1 MSLGT
6 AKEGVRNDVTL
17 KCPSW
22 QRKRGVMYDS
32 VRSCG
37 TLVSLWTAKAG
48 VRDDVTCPLSVPLG
62 SERGVRARAYA
73 REYEKPGRGAWPH
86 DNNTVH
92 VYIRVCMRVNMR
104 SRAGGRGRGSE
115 SGGHV

>member
-1 MSLGT
+1 M
-6 AKEGVRNDVTL
+6 
-17 KCPSW
+17 
-22 QRKRGVMYDS
+22 
-32 VRSCG
+32 RSCG

-62 SERGVRARAYA
+62 SERGVRARASA

-86 DNNTVH
+86 DNTVH
-92 VYIRVCMRVNMR
+92 VSIRVRIRVNMR
-104 SRAGGRGRGSE
+104 SRAGGRGHTIIILYMSIYWYICLRVNMRSRAGGLGRGSE